1 MEDLFSTTTRVETPF
16 IIATIGDYT
25 FGAYSKET
33 RNIIWSN
40 KEYYSSITTIYPNF
54 MQSLTVDKI
63 NGNVNTYTLVMKYAI
78 RPGDDPN
85 LLEKIFSSVSKSRNI
100 KLSYGDLSTPSYI
113 YKEEEALITQ
123 IRSSI
128 DMQGSSITY
137 TLNCVSKAMNLN
149 SGTFSFPKTY
159 DKPSNII
166 KEILYNKK
174 YLSCGALDIFYGMRD
189 KAKVLLKGLIAGN
202 DKTVEIE
209 AKKQI
214 SVFNYIKYLV
224 ECMSDISDSDTELQK
239 RNKYVLVVYDDLTG
253 EFGGPYFKISKM
265 TSNIKDI
272 NSLDTYTIDVGYPN
286 PQNIVTSISF
296 DDNQT
301 YSILYDYSKENNQS
315 QYIYRI
321 NNEGQYQQVF
331 SPSISNSAALMK
343 TTEADRDWWSTVT
356 QYPISVTL
364 TMKGLLKPAILMT
377 YVKLN
382 IWFYGQKYIGT
393 GTYIVTKQTD
403 QISTGGFT
411 TTLKL
416 TRIGGLNDN

>member
-1 MEDLFSTTTRVETPF
+1 MQDLFSTTTRVETPF
-16 IIATIGDYT
+16 IIVTIGDYT
-25 FGAYSKET
+25 FGSYSKEVKDL
-33 RNIIWSN
+33 IYSN
-40 KEYYSSITTIYPNF
+40 GTFYAAIKAHYPNF

-137 TLNCVSKAMNLN
+137 TLNCVSKSMTLTA
-149 SGTFSFPKTY
+149 GTFNFKKVVAKPSDIIKKILYDKTY
-159 DKPSNII
+159 
-166 KEILYNKK
+166 
-174 YLSCGALDIFYGMRD
+174 GTLDIFYGMID
-189 KAKVLLKGLIAGN
+189 KDKVLSKGLIAGN
-202 DKTVEIE
+202 DKSVTIE
-209 AKKQI
+209 AKTQI
-214 SVFNYIKYLV
+214 SVFNYLKYLV
-224 ECMSDISDSDTELQK
+224 ECMSDISDSDTSLQK
-239 RNKYVLVVYDDLTG
+239 KNKYVLVVYDDVTG
-253 EFGGPYFKISKM
+253 EFGGPYFKVSKM
-265 TSNIKDI
+265 TNNLKNI

-296 DDNQT
+296 DNNET
-301 YSILYDYSKENNQS
+301 YSILYDYSTDTNQS
-315 QYIYRI
+315 NYIYRI
-321 NNEGQYQQVF
+321 DDNGEIKRVY
-331 SPSISNSAALMK
+331 SPILSNSSKLMK

-356 QYPISVTL
+356 QYPISVTV

-393 GTYIVTKQTD
+393 GYYIVTKQTD
-403 QISTGGFT
+403 NVSASGFT

-416 TRIGGLNDN
+416 TKIGGADGN

>member
-33 RNIIWSN
+33 RNAIMSN
-40 KEYYSSITTIYPNF
+40 GDMYSSIATVYPNF

-63 NGNVNTYTLVMKYAI
+63 NGSVNTYTLVMKYAI

-85 LLEKIFSSVSKSRNI
+85 LLEKIFSSVSNTRNI

-123 IRSSI
+123 IRSNV

-137 TLNCVSKAMNLN
+137 TLNCVSSSMTLN
-149 SGTFSFPKTY
+149 AGTFSFEKVY
-159 DKPSNII
+159 AKPSDII
-166 KEILYNKK
+166 KDKILYSNM
-174 YLSCGALDIFYGMRD
+174 YGTLDIFYGMRE
-189 KAKVLLKGLIAGN
+189 KEKVLLKGLIASD
-202 DKTVEIE
+202 DKPVWLE

-224 ECMSDISDSDTELQK
+224 ECMSNVSDSDTDLMK
-239 RNKYVLVVYDDLTG
+239 TTKYVLVVHDDVTG
-253 EFGGPYFKISKM
+253 EFGGPYFTVSKM
-265 TSNIKDI
+265 TTNLKNV

-301 YSILYDYSKENNQS
+301 YSILYNYSKENNQS
-315 QYIYRI
+315 NYIYRI
-321 NNEGQYQQVF
+321 NNEGDYEKIF
-331 SPSISNSAALMK
+331 SPIISNTSALMK
-343 TTEADRDWWSTVT
+343 TTEADKDWWSTVT

-382 IWFYGQKYIGT
+382 IWFYGQRHIGT
-393 GTYIVTKQTD
+393 GYYIVTKQTD
-403 QISTGGFT
+403 QVTASGFT

-416 TRIGGLNDN
+416 TRIGGADDN